1 VVLHDQ
7 AHNAALLNQR
17 REAAMPAALDLV
29 EKLGDR
35 ANGIARREAFRSN
48 SS

>member
-1 VVLHDQ
+1 VVLDDHADD
-7 AHNAALLNQR
+7 APILNQR